1 MIDLS
6 DLKRPVREAAV
17 IIAIACALGFLANLL
32 HPRGYRL
39 VPAAPPPRGVIVHIG
54 AVEAKTKFDRG
65 AALFIDARAASEFSA
80 SAVSGAV
87 NLPARPEP
95 PAPDTVRD
103 RVALLR
109 QSVEPVI
116 YCNGETPDC
125 AEALA
130 RSLVEAGFPGA
141 VYVLSGG
148 LAEWKAMGF
157 PTRHDSGEPGE

>member
-32 HPRGYRL
+32 HPRG
-39 VPAAPPPRGVIVHIG
+39 GG

-65 AALFIDARAASEFSA
+65 EALFIDARAASEFGE

-109 QSVEPVI
+109 QPVEPVI
-116 YCNGETPDC
+116 YCDGGTPDC

-148 LAEWKAMGF
+148 LAEWKTMGF
-157 PTRHDSGEPGE
+157 PMRHDSVEPGE

>member
-6 DLKRPVREAAV
+6 DLKKPVREAAV
-17 IIAIACALGFLANLL
+17 IIAIACAFGFLANLL

-39 VPAAPPPRGVIVHIG
+39 VPAAPPPRGVIIHIG

-65 AALFIDARAASEFSA
+65 AALFIDARAASEFGE

-103 RVALLR
+103 RIAQLR
-109 QSVEPVI
+109 QPVEPVI
-116 YCNGETPDC
+116 YCDSETTDC

-130 RSLVEAGFPGA
+130 RLFVEAGFPGA

-148 LAEWKAMGF
+148 LAEWKMLGF
-157 PTRHDSGEPGE
+157 PTRRDSGEQQE